1 MCIDSDAQLLECC
14 HLVPPSFERV
24 IVIYLEHPTIINVDE
39 SAMAWKERGPI
50 ARNLTAKFEHED
62 ESDEQ
67 SGYEE
72 DEDDDIVVDVA
83 INMEDGGDDIAI
95 DEAINIEDVG
105 DDIAIDIEE
114 EGDEGT
120 VPEGIN
126 VDEEGDEGTV
136 PEGINV
142 DEEGDE
148 GTVPEGVNVDEEG
161 DEGTIPEGINVED
174 ETINKEAENDKRA
187 ENENKESEEHGEDP
201 EFYDSA
207 YVQSEDEQ
215 CLLEKGDK
223 TFDNYVD
230 HKPPYIYPI
239 ADEGEKSDDMVVNDV
254 NSFDSSSCD
263 EESIEKLFSIQQRK
277 IKFSNN
283 DKDKVRRVCYGIKNG
298 KCPWFVYAS
307 TVNGSSMVQIKSY
320 EEEYTYGTVEHNLHT
335 NS

>member
-1 MCIDSDAQLLECC
+1 
-14 HLVPPSFERV
+14 
-24 IVIYLEHPTIINVDE
+24 
-39 SAMAWKERGPI
+39 MAWKERGLI

-72 DEDDDIVVDVA
+72 DEDYDIVVDVA

-95 DEAINIEDVG
+95 DEAINIEDGG
-105 DDIAIDIEE
+105 DDISIDIEE

-120 VPEGIN
+120 VPEDIN
-126 VDEEGDEGTV
+126 VDEEGDEG
-136 PEGINV
+136 I
-142 DEEGDE
+142 
-148 GTVPEGVNVDEEG
+148 VPEGVNVDEEG
-161 DEGTIPEGINVED
+161 DEGTIHEGVNVED
-174 ETINKEAENDKRA
+174 ETIYKEAENDKRA

-201 EFYDSA
+201 EFSDSA

-263 EESIEKLFSIQQRK
+263 EVDMPMRKRKRKLPKFDDFKPDTDLSNPIFKLGLRFPNVYVFRK
-277 IKFSNN
+277 ALRNYSVLNKGRLSSPIMIKI
-283 DKDKVRRVCYGIKNG
+283 RLEQ
-298 KCPWFVYAS
+298 FVM
-307 TVNGSSMVQIKSY
+307 GSRMENVHGLFMLQ
-320 EEEYTYGTVEHNLHT
+320 L
-335 NS
+335 